1 MFELVRKNRNFRNFW
16 YGQLISQLGDRI
28 HTLAV
33 IWLVY
38 SWYNSGAAVGAV
50 LIAATL
56 PAFLVSPFAGNILD
70 KYDRKK
76 ILILSDVVRSVFVAG
91 LAVLSFFEMVNLPI
105 ILFFTVIISI
115 GAAFFNPATMAIMPS
130 LVKKEELTQAN
141 AFYQLSINASA
152 ALGFMVGS
160 GLIALIGVTAAFSI
174 NCVSFLLSAFFVFR
188 IVYKHIPGHIK
199 TNFIED
205 FKEGW
210 KVTKGI
216 PLIVRLFGP
225 IVVINFFLAAL
236 FILVPVF
243 AEGVFNKGSAGMGM
257 MMTGLTLGMF
267 IGALLMSKG
276 QLKFKTQYLLFF
288 SLLFIGMAFFVM
300 SFVQNFYLHLLM
312 YALVGISLNISN
324 ISLMALFQKIVPN
337 EVRGKVFGLLTSASV
352 SSQPISYGIMGLI
365 TDVATPSAI
374 LLFCAFALTLTSLY
388 FLIIKELKLV

>member
-1 MFELVRKNRNFRNFW
+1 
-16 YGQLISQLGDRI
+16 
-28 HTLAV
+28 
-33 IWLVY
+33 
-38 SWYNSGAAVGAV
+38 
-50 LIAATL
+50 
-56 PAFLVSPFAGNILD
+56 
-70 KYDRKK
+70 
-76 ILILSDVVRSVFVAG
+76 
-91 LAVLSFFEMVNLPI
+91 
-105 ILFFTVIISI
+105 
-115 GAAFFNPATMAIMPS
+115 
-130 LVKKEELTQAN
+130 
-141 AFYQLSINASA
+141 
-152 ALGFMVGS
+152 
-160 GLIALIGVTAAFSI
+160 
-174 NCVSFLLSAFFVFR
+174 
-188 IVYKHIPGHIK
+188 
-199 TNFIED
+199 
-205 FKEGW
+205 
-210 KVTKGI
+210 
-216 PLIVRLFGP
+216 
-225 IVVINFFLAAL
+225 
-236 FILVPVF
+236 
-243 AEGVFNKGSAGMGM
+243 M